1 MRYIDVTYDGDARTL
16 TLSSSLAG
24 TTVDDLSSSFRID
37 EATARKDAD
46 IDIVYGVILRSKDR
60 SSAGYSFSRFAGRE
74 AAIPQEV
81 LKACRGGSLPVY
93 LRITYRADGTI
104 ETSMPLT
111 LKVANLPDPVESAHA
126 TGDLIMLRQTSWTW
140 RAGITYA
147 AGAVV
152 VFNGQ
157 LWMSAEDGNQGNV
170 PGSTARKWNG
180 LTTVNAGAYQY
191 IENLTEDAQQ
201 AIDGL
206 RADQTETN
214 THLAIE
220 TAARASKDAQH
231 DERLDSTEAAVRTVQ
246 EDLDGKQNQIA
257 VGTRPDA
264 PRDGDIW
271 LAPGDTIIP
280 VAYQHASVADVQNA
294 TTDYIAK
301 IATEKAEREA
311 ADATIRSDTVTAI
324 GEALQAAKA
333 YADQAGAS
341 AYRYKGSISNAALDI
356 LTGAQ
361 VGDLYNISD
370 NGRYPQGSNVVW
382 TGSNWDKLS
391 ETLDL
396 SPFTAHIADRNNP
409 HGVDYTQIGL
419 SGPQLAAINSGV
431 TEALPPAVENITNRL
446 DNLVCVGRNPTP
458 GCLIWFKPKEETI

>member
-24 TTVDDLSSSFRID
+24 TTVDNMSSTFRID
-37 EATARKDAD
+37 EATAGKNAT
-46 IDIVYGVILRSKDR
+46 IDIVYGVILRSRDR
-60 SSAGYSFSRFAGRE
+60 THAGLSFSRFAGRE
-74 AAIPQEV
+74 AAIPQDV
-81 LKACRGGSLPVY
+81 LKACRGGNLPVH
-93 LRITYRADGTI
+93 LRITYEDGTI
-104 ETSMPLT
+104 ESSLPLV
-111 LKVANLPDPVESAHA
+111 LKVANLPDPVEAAHA

-140 RAGITYA
+140 KPGITYA

-157 LWMSAEDGNQGNV
+157 LWMSAEDGNQGNE

-220 TAARASKDAQH
+220 AAARASKDAQH

-294 TTDYIAK
+294 ISDYTAK
-301 IATEKAEREA
+301 IATEKAERQA
-311 ADATIRSDTVTAI
+311 ADSGLWANTVVAI
-324 GEALQAAKA
+324 NEGLQAAKA

-396 SPFTAHIADRNNP
+396 SHFTAHIADRNNP
-409 HGVDYTQIGL
+409 HRVDYTQIGL
-419 SGPQLAAINSGV
+419 TGPQLAAINSGV